1 MTGGGGQ
8 LLFIGGVVILQ
19 VGLGLV
25 RGLGILEEMVVSEV
39 GGGSLVQGITHT
51 CDGLDKGVFFGDLF
65 TLKVLLRRKKRDSV
79 CSVNRLF
86 ICY

>member
-25 RGLGILEEMVVSEV
+25 RGLGILEEMEEVVVVSEV
-39 GGGSLVQGITHT
+39 GGGRLV
-51 CDGLDKGVFFGDLF
+51 
-65 TLKVLLRRKKRDSV
+65 
-79 CSVNRLF
+79 
-86 ICY
+86 

>member
-25 RGLGILEEMVVSEV
+25 RGLGILEEMEEVVVSEV

-65 TLKVLLRRKKRDSV
+65 TLKVLLRRKTKK
-79 CSVNRLF
+79 
-86 ICY
+86 